1 MDPAIIKVIEELT
14 KSAPKIVNK
23 IDGAAEEEATPEE
36 IERAKELAH
45 DFFSKYDLLLKRL
58 KPEDVSGLQERL
70 GLEVERVREKLSQLQ
85 EAPE

>member
-1 MDPAIIKVIEELT
+1 MDPAIIKEIEELT
-14 KSAPKIVNK
+14 NSAPKIGEQ
-23 IDGAAEEEATPEE
+23 IDGVAEEETTPEE
-36 IERAKELAH
+36 IEKAKELAH

-70 GLEVERVREKLSQLQ
+70 GLEVEKVREKLSQFQ